1 MTRRPAFPFLLLFPR
16 RTHLIHPILLGISLL
31 SACNGPKT
39 GESDTEGMAKCSTH
53 TKCSAGYKCNFGNA
67 NPSNPHAVGE
77 CEYQT
82 CGLTEPCKKPQQCLP
97 DKETASCD
105 KFDNDKFCGCVGT
118 NSQEVPSDPT
128 TGPPTTGARP

>member
-1 MTRRPAFPFLLLFPR
+1 MTRRPAFLFLVTSPR
-16 RTHLIHPILLGISLL
+16 RASVIHQIFFGISLL
-31 SACNGPKT
+31 SGCNGPKT
-39 GESDTEGMAKCSTH
+39 GESDTDTKAKCSTN
-53 TKCSAGYKCNFGNA
+53 TPCSAGYKCNFGNA

-82 CGLTEPCKKPQQCLP
+82 CGLTEPCKKPQPCLP

-105 KFDNDKFCGCVGT
+105 KFDNDKFCGCVSP